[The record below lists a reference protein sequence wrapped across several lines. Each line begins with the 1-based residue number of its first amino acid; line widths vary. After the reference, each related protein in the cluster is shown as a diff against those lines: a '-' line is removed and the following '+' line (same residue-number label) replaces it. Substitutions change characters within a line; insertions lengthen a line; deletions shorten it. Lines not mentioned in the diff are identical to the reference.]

1 MSKLPKAPPPGDK
14 PVPTAP
20 PPPPAWRHWLW
31 PGALPV
37 VVVLSLF
44 LPGLHLPQ
52 PVSLT
57 YSQFISDANA
67 HKVKDVTFQSSSNGS
82 NTTVTGTLT
91 SGKSF
96 TTVIPGQPTPTL
108 GAQLTAD
115 GVKSVTAAP
124 PTSSLGSELLYFAV
138 VVFLPLAVVFYLFRR
153 MSRGAAGG
161 LQGVLGVGKSKAKV
175 FDEERPQTKFS
186 DVAGYTG
193 AKKEIAEVVDFLK
206 NPERYRRAGAPSP
219 AGALIAA

>member
-1 MSKLPKAPPPGDK
+1 MSKQPIPPPPGDK
-14 PVPTAP
+14 PVPSAP

-31 PGALPV
+31 PAALLV
-37 VVVLSLF
+37 MVVLYLF
-44 LPGLHLPQ
+44 LPGIHLTQ
-52 PVSLT
+52 PVSLH

-67 HKVKDVTFQSSSNGS
+67 HKVKDVTFGSGTNGS

-91 SGKSF
+91 SGKDF
-96 TTVIPGQPTPTL
+96 TTVIPG
-108 GAQLTAD
+108 
-115 GVKSVTAAP
+115 P